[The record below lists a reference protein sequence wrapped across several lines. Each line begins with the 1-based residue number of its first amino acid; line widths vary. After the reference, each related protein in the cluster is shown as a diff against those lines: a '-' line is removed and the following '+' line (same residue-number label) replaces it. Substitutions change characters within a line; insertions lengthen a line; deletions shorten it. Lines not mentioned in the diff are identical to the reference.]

1 MFILHIFYYYFYVAI
16 THFLAIISYFVELTH
31 TFFSYNSIFLGYF
44 SDEGWGKGEKSL
56 IYILYKYF
64 EKILWK

>member
-16 THFLAIISYFVELTH
+16 IHFLAIISYFVELTH
-31 TFFSYNSIFLGYF
+31 TFLAIFPYF
-44 SDEGWGKGEKSL
+44 LVISGMKGGGKGEKSL
-56 IYILYKYF
+56 IYILSKYF